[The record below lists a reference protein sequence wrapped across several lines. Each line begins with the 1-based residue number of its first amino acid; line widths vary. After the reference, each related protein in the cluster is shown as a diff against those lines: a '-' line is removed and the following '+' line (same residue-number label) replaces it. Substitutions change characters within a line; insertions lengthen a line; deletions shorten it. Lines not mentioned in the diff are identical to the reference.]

1 MPEKKSGV
9 TLLVSSQTAV
19 KGGQSFQIAVR
30 IENLRGWDWEET
42 QNSAHRVRSLL
53 SLSSLFS
60 VVFMCLISPT
70 LKFIL
75 GKSAKITKNE
85 VSQDLMRFWSYEP
98 LVETILLR
106 WHFVNSSE
114 LRFDFVCF
122 GTIKAWQRNLK
133 KRLLILILCMFS
145 CLFSTYSKMWIL
157 HPSL

>member
-19 KGGQSFQIAVR
+19 IVAVR
-30 IENLRGWDWEET
+30 IENLRGWDWDET

-53 SLSSLFS
+53 SISSLFS

-122 GTIKAWQRNLK
+122 GAIKAWQRNLK

-145 CLFSTYSKMWIL
+145 CLFSTHSKMWIL